1 MDTTTAALIGLGV
14 LVLAII
20 AFFAVFRGK
29 GRFSIDTKFGKVKAE
44 GENPPPPSAIASGVR
59 MHDIDADR
67 DVVGHSSSLAG
78 GVDIEK
84 AKATKGSVKGTHTPG
99 ESPPKT

>member
-14 LVLAII
+14 LVLVII

-29 GRFSIDTKFGKVKAE
+29 GKFIIDTKFGKVKAE
-44 GENPPPPSAIASGVR
+44 GQNPPPPSAVASGVR
-59 MHDIDADR
+59 IHDVDAGGN
-67 DVVGHSSSLAG
+67 VIGHSSSTAG

-84 AKATKGSVKGTHTPG
+84 AEAKKGTIKGTHTPG
-99 ESPPKT
+99 EPRPKT

>member
-1 MDTTTAALIGLGV
+1 MDTTTAALIGLGI

-29 GRFSIDTKFGKVKAE
+29 GKFSIDTKFGKVKAE
-44 GENPPPPSAIASGVR
+44 GQNPSPPSAVASGVKIR
-59 MHDIDADR
+59 DVDAGQN
-67 DVVGHSSSLAG
+67 VVGHSSSAAG

-84 AKATKGSVKGTHTPG
+84 AKAKTGTVKGTHTPG
-99 ESPPKT
+99 EPSPKA